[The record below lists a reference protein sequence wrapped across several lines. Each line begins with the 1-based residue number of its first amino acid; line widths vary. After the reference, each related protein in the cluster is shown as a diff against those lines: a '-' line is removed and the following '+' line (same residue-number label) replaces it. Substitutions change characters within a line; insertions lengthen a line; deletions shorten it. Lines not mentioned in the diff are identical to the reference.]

1 MEERID
7 KMAIT
12 APRGTQ
18 DFLPGQMEDWQ
29 LLEQKI
35 RQICSYYGF
44 GEIRTPIFENTELFL
59 RGIGETTD
67 VVTKEMYTFDD
78 RGGRSMTLRP
88 ENTASVVRAY
98 LEHKIYAE
106 QQVQKFFYIGPMFRH
121 DRPQAG
127 RYRQFHQFGV
137 EEIGSQDPAVDAEII
152 AMAFQLFRELGL
164 NDLVLHL
171 NSVGCPKCRP
181 IYRQKLLDFFSDKK
195 DMLCENCLA
204 RLDKNPLRV
213 LDCKEEGCKKATV
226 GVPEI
231 TDNLCDECKE
241 HFDAVQ
247 NYLTK
252 IGIPFELDTRLVRGL
267 DYYTKTA
274 FEIMYAPLGAQ
285 STVCGGGRY
294 DGLVEEMGGPSTP
307 GIGFAVGME
316 RLLLTLQQQN
326 LLQRP
331 EKKRPIY
338 IVALGD
344 AARIAAFDLQQQLR
358 GRHFYTEIDLMGRSM
373 KGQMKYANKINA
385 AYTVIIGDNELL
397 QGEAQV
403 RNMETKEQIAVPL
416 DGVAAYMEAQKKG

>member
-1 MEERID
+1 M
-7 KMAIT
+7 
-12 APRGTQ
+12 
-18 DFLPGQMEDWQ
+18 
-29 LLEQKI
+29 
-35 RQICSYYGF
+35 
-44 GEIRTPIFENTELFL
+44 RTPIFESTELFL

-67 VVTKEMYTFDD
+67 VVTKEMYTFED

-98 LEHKIYAE
+98 LEHKLYGE
-106 QQVQKFFYIGPMFRH
+106 QKVHKFYYMGPMFRH

-127 RYRQFHQFGV
+127 RYRQFNQFGV

-181 IYRQKLLDFFSDKK
+181 VYRQKLIEFFDGKR
-195 DMLCENCLA
+195 DELCDDCKS

-213 LDCKEEGCKKATV
+213 LDCKEDGERMLSE
-226 GVPEI
+226 GVPLI
-231 TDNLCDECKE
+231 TDYLCEECAE
-241 HFDAVQ
+241 HFEKVQ
-247 NYLTK
+247 SYLTG
-252 IGIPFELDTRLVRGL
+252 IGISFEKDPRLVRGL

-294 DGLVEEMGGPSTP
+294 DGLIEEIGGPSVP

-316 RLLLTLQQQN
+316 RLLLTLKEQG
-326 LLQRP
+326 LLPPVEEIRP
-331 EKKRPIY
+331 AY

-344 AARIAAFDLQQQLR
+344 EARKEAFILQQALR
-358 GRHFYTEIDLMGRSM
+358 AKSLYAEIDTNGRSM
-373 KGQMKYANKINA
+373 KGQMKAANKINA
-385 AYTVIIGDNELL
+385 DFTVIIGEDELA
-397 QGEAQV
+397 QGQAQI
-403 RNMETKEQIAVPL
+403 RNMETKEQET
-416 DGVAAYMEAQKKG
+416 VALGDVVEYIERKKKG

>member
-1 MEERID
+1 
-7 KMAIT
+7 MAIT

-18 DFLPGQMEDWQ
+18 DFLPEQMADWQ

-35 RQICSYYGF
+35 RQICTYYGF
-44 GEIRTPIFENTELFL
+44 GEIRTPMFESTELFL

-67 VVTKEMYTFDD
+67 VVTKEMYTFND

-98 LEHKIYAE
+98 LEHKLYAL
-106 QQVQKFFYIGPMFRH
+106 QQVQKLFYIGPMFRH

-164 NDLVLHL
+164 NDLELHL

-181 IYRQKLLDFFSDKK
+181 VYRQKLLDFFADKK
-195 DMLCENCLA
+195 DMLCDDCKA

-213 LDCKEEGCKKATV
+213 LDCKEEGCRKAAI

-231 TDNLCDECKE
+231 TDNLCDECKD
-241 HFDAVQ
+241 HFEKVQ
-247 NYLTK
+247 QYLTA
-252 IGIPFELDTRLVRGL
+252 IGIPFTLDTRLVRGL

-294 DGLVEEMGGPSTP
+294 DGLIEEIGGPSTP

-316 RLLLTLQQQN
+316 RLLLTLQEQK
-326 LLQRP
+326 LLPPSQ
-331 EKKRPIY
+331 EKQPVY
-338 IVALGD
+338 ILALGD
-344 AARIAAFDLQQQLR
+344 EAKLMAFKLQQELR
-358 GRHFYTEIDLMGRSM
+358 AQGRYVEIDLMNRSM

-385 AYTVIIGDNELL
+385 SYTVIIGEDEMTK
-397 QGEAQV
+397 GEAQV
-403 RNMETKEQIAVPL
+403 RNMATKEQQSIPLTQVVTYIA
-416 DGVAAYMEAQKKG
+416 GK

>member
-1 MEERID
+1 
-7 KMAIT
+7 MAIT

-18 DFLPGQMEDWQ
+18 DFLPDQMADWQ
-29 LLEQKI
+29 ILENKI
-35 RQICSYYGF
+35 RQICACYGF
-44 GEIRTPIFENTELFL
+44 GEIRTPMFENTELFL

-67 VVTKEMYTFDD
+67 VVTKEMYTFND

-98 LEHKIYAE
+98 LEHKLYAE
-106 QQVQKFFYIGPMFRH
+106 QQVEKLFYIGPMFRH

-152 AMAFQLFRELGL
+152 AMAFQLFHELGL

-181 IYRQKLLDFFSDKK
+181 VYRQKLLDFFADKK
-195 DMLCENCLA
+195 DMLCDDCRE

-213 LDCKEEGCKKATV
+213 LDCKEEGCKKASI

-241 HFDAVQ
+241 HFAKVQ
-247 NYLTK
+247 EYLTK
-252 IGIPFELDTRLVRGL
+252 VGIPFELDTRLVRGL

-294 DGLVEEMGGPSTP
+294 DGLIEEVGGPSTP
-307 GIGFAVGME
+307 GIGFAIGME
-316 RLLLTLQQQN
+316 RLLLTLKEQG
-326 LLQRP
+326 LLP
-331 EKKRPIY
+331 EVKKAQPVF

-344 AARIAAFDLQQQLR
+344 EAKTMAFDLQQQLR
-358 GRHFYTEIDLMGRSM
+358 AKDIYTEIDLMGRSM
-373 KGQMKYANKINA
+373 KGQMKYANKIA
-385 AYTVIIGDNELL
+385 AQYTVIIGEDELIK
-397 QGEAQV
+397 GEAQV
-403 RNMETKEQIAVPL
+403 RNMATKDQTSVPL
-416 DGVAAYMEAQKKG
+416 KGLVSYIETQQKG

>member
-1 MEERID
+1 
-7 KMAIT
+7 MAIT

-18 DFLPGQMEDWQ
+18 DFLPEQTGDWQ
-29 LLEQKI
+29 KLEEKI
-35 RQICSYYGF
+35 RSICRIYGF
-44 GEIRTPIFENTELFL
+44 GEVRTPIFESTELFL

-67 VVTKEMYTFDD
+67 VVTKEMYTFED

-98 LEHKIYAE
+98 LEHKLYGE
-106 QQVQKFFYIGPMFRH
+106 QKVHKFYYMGPMFRH

-127 RYRQFHQFGV
+127 RYRQFNQFGV

-181 IYRQKLLDFFSDKK
+181 VYRQKLIEFFDGKR
-195 DMLCENCLA
+195 DELCDDCKS

-213 LDCKEEGCKKATV
+213 LDCKEDGERMLSE
-226 GVPEI
+226 GVPLI
-231 TDNLCDECKE
+231 TDYLCKE
-241 HFDAVQ
+241 CAEHFEKVQ
-247 NYLTK
+247 SYLTG
-252 IGIPFELDTRLVRGL
+252 IGISFEKDPRLVRGL

-294 DGLVEEMGGPSTP
+294 DGLIEEIGGPSVP

-316 RLLLTLQQQN
+316 RLLLTLKEQG
-326 LLQRP
+326 LLPPVEELRP
-331 EKKRPIY
+331 AY

-344 AARIAAFDLQQQLR
+344 EARKEAFILQQALR
-358 GRHFYTEIDLMGRSM
+358 AKSLYAEIDTNGRSM
-373 KGQMKYANKINA
+373 KGQMKAANKINA
-385 AYTVIIGDNELL
+385 DFTVIIGEDELA
-397 QGEAQV
+397 QGQAQI
-403 RNMETKEQIAVPL
+403 RNMETKEQET
-416 DGVAAYMEAQKKG
+416 VALGDVVEYIESKKKG

>member
-1 MEERID
+1 
-7 KMAIT
+7 MAIT

-18 DFLPGQMEDWQ
+18 DFLPEQTGDWQ
-29 LLEQKI
+29 KLEEKI
-35 RQICSYYGF
+35 RSICRIYGF
-44 GEIRTPIFENTELFL
+44 GEVRTPIFESTELFL

-67 VVTKEMYTFDD
+67 VVTKEMYTFED

-98 LEHKIYAE
+98 LEHKLYGE
-106 QQVQKFFYIGPMFRH
+106 QKVHKFYYMGPMFRH

-127 RYRQFHQFGV
+127 RYRQFNQFGV

-181 IYRQKLLDFFSDKK
+181 VYRQKLIEFFDGKR
-195 DMLCENCLA
+195 DELCDDCKS

-213 LDCKEEGCKKATV
+213 LDCKEDGERMLSEG
-226 GVPEI
+226 GPLI
-231 TDNLCDECKE
+231 TDYLCEECAE
-241 HFDAVQ
+241 HFEKVQ
-247 NYLTK
+247 SYLTG
-252 IGIPFELDTRLVRGL
+252 IGISFEKDPRLVRGL

-294 DGLVEEMGGPSTP
+294 DGLIEEIGGPSVP

-316 RLLLTLQQQN
+316 RLLLTLKEQG
-326 LLQRP
+326 LLPPVEELRP
-331 EKKRPIY
+331 AY

-344 AARIAAFDLQQQLR
+344 EARKEAFILQQALR
-358 GRHFYTEIDLMGRSM
+358 AKSLYAEIDTNGRSM
-373 KGQMKYANKINA
+373 KGQMKAANKINA
-385 AYTVIIGDNELL
+385 DFTVIIGEDELA
-397 QGEAQV
+397 QGQAQI
-403 RNMETKEQIAVPL
+403 RNMETKEQET
-416 DGVAAYMEAQKKG
+416 VALGDVVEYIERKKKG

>member
-1 MEERID
+1 
-7 KMAIT
+7 MAIT

-18 DFLPGQMEDWQ
+18 DFLPEQTGDWQ
-29 LLEQKI
+29 KLEEKI
-35 RQICSYYGF
+35 RSICRIYGF
-44 GEIRTPIFENTELFL
+44 GEVRTPIFESTELFL

-67 VVTKEMYTFDD
+67 VVTKEMYTFED

-98 LEHKIYAE
+98 LEHKLYGD
-106 QQVQKFFYIGPMFRH
+106 QKVHKFYYMGPMFRH

-127 RYRQFHQFGV
+127 RYRQFNQFGV

-181 IYRQKLLDFFSDKK
+181 VYRQKLIEFFDGKR
-195 DMLCENCLA
+195 DELCDDCKS

-213 LDCKEEGCKKATV
+213 LDCKEDGERMLSE
-226 GVPEI
+226 GVPLI
-231 TDNLCDECKE
+231 TDYLCEECTE
-241 HFDAVQ
+241 HFEKVQ
-247 NYLTK
+247 SYLTG
-252 IGIPFELDTRLVRGL
+252 IGISFEKDPRLVRGL

-294 DGLVEEMGGPSTP
+294 DGLIEEIGGPSVP

-316 RLLLTLQQQN
+316 RLLLTLKEQG
-326 LLQRP
+326 LLPPVEELRP
-331 EKKRPIY
+331 AY

-344 AARIAAFDLQQQLR
+344 EARKEAFILQQALR
-358 GRHFYTEIDLMGRSM
+358 AKSLYAEIDTNGRSM
-373 KGQMKYANKINA
+373 KGQMKAANKINA
-385 AYTVIIGDNELL
+385 DFTVIIGEDELA
-397 QGEAQV
+397 QGQAQI
-403 RNMETKEQIAVPL
+403 RNMETKEQET
-416 DGVAAYMEAQKKG
+416 VALGDVVEYIESKKKG

>member
-1 MEERID
+1 
-7 KMAIT
+7 MAIT

-18 DFLPGQMEDWQ
+18 DFLPEQTGDWQ
-29 LLEQKI
+29 KLEEKI
-35 RQICSYYGF
+35 RSICRIYGF
-44 GEIRTPIFENTELFL
+44 GEVRTPIFESTELFL

-67 VVTKEMYTFDD
+67 VVTKEMYTFED

-98 LEHKIYAE
+98 LEHKLYGD
-106 QQVQKFFYIGPMFRH
+106 QKVHKFYYMGPMFRH

-127 RYRQFHQFGV
+127 RYRQFNQFGV

-181 IYRQKLLDFFSDKK
+181 VYRQKLIEFFDGKR
-195 DMLCENCLA
+195 DELCDDCKS

-213 LDCKEEGCKKATV
+213 LDCKEDGERMLSE
-226 GVPEI
+226 GVPLI
-231 TDNLCDECKE
+231 ADYLCEECAE
-241 HFDAVQ
+241 HFEKVQ
-247 NYLTK
+247 SYLTG
-252 IGIPFELDTRLVRGL
+252 IGISFEKDPRLVRGL

-294 DGLVEEMGGPSTP
+294 DGLIEEIGGPSVP

-316 RLLLTLQQQN
+316 RLLLTLKEQG
-326 LLQRP
+326 LLPPVEEMRP
-331 EKKRPIY
+331 AY

-344 AARIAAFDLQQQLR
+344 EARKEAFILQQALR
-358 GRHFYTEIDLMGRSM
+358 AKSLYAEIDTNGRSM
-373 KGQMKYANKINA
+373 KGQMKAANKINA
-385 AYTVIIGDNELL
+385 DFTVIIGEDELA
-397 QGEAQV
+397 QGQAQI
-403 RNMETKEQIAVPL
+403 RNMETKEQET
-416 DGVAAYMEAQKKG
+416 VALGNVVEYIERKKKG